1 MVSCPVSRCFK
12 APETPCGFKA
22 GFMARVDPFG
32 FKAGFKAIFRPGFML
47 VFKYGATMGLKFC
60 YTPDVACVG
69 RRRLLVC
76 ALDCQWKPG

>member
-1 MVSCPVSRCFK
+1 MVSCGVSRCFK

-32 FKAGFKAIFRPGFML
+32 FKAGFKAIFRPCFML
-47 VFKYGATMGLKFC
+47 VFKYGATMGLKFG
-60 YTPDVACVG
+60 YTLDVACVG

-76 ALDCQWKPG
+76 ALGCQWSSG